1 MTKKYNQYT
10 SVNACPKWPSQMK
23 IKGFEFCSFPI
34 YFKNGGRESCDI
46 SKFNH
51 FLNEEGVLLRR
62 GSIITVASVRLQA
75 KCTDKWAKDKDN
87 KYCMIG
93 KCLKKFGWHTRRHH
107 CRFCGNVV
115 CNGCSQNQKEG
126 KRICVDCEW
135 WERRFKMNDK
145 NYESSQIESQI
156 YLKMNDDEKTQGEE
170 NLWIAAR
177 EGDLSE
183 FVDNQIEFN
192 LDEMNEEGHSLL
204 YVAARNGHLSIV
216 QWIVTNGAEIDLQ

>member
-75 KCTDKWAKDKDN
+75 KCTDKWVIFFDKDKGMMRFN
-87 KYCMIG
+87 RMSFIYKMVR
-93 KCLKKFGWHTRRHH
+93 KF
-107 CRFCGNVV
+107 
-115 CNGCSQNQKEG
+115 
-126 KRICVDCEW
+126 
-135 WERRFKMNDK
+135 
-145 NYESSQIESQI
+145 
-156 YLKMNDDEKTQGEE
+156 
-170 NLWIAAR
+170 A
-177 EGDLSE
+177 
-183 FVDNQIEFN
+183 
-192 LDEMNEEGHSLL
+192 
-204 YVAARNGHLSIV
+204 
-216 QWIVTNGAEIDLQ
+216 